1 MNDRMSP
8 TDRHIPPGMSDREAL
23 NPGHQDTSSLPQPS
37 DGQWMEEWANPD
49 ADIPLSNDV
58 DTGIPHT
65 YSAREIVDALDASTP
80 SGILDDTALPA
91 DLIAKRAARGDIPY
105 CPPAPRKSLS
115 LTGFRVTLLA
125 AIPILWAL
133 AVAGVV
139 TGFVT
144 GVVAII
150 GCLAVPTV
158 FTGGIWTWAH
168 RPTLLHRDPYTPEDH
183 AALQRAMAD
192 WPGRAHLAL
201 YSDRAALR
209 ATWDDRWPWAGDK
222 GAAAAVWREPH
233 LVGISQLIA
242 NDITSGTAWRSD
254 LFDTHRVRIDVPA
267 TLTNIRMRAFRIW
280 RIRADTLAPTEA
292 SDPDGAA
299 ARRYTEITDALA
311 EAEKQLIAI
320 VWELW
325 DYRCSM
331 APINS
336 LVDEISALNLS
347 TERVSDD
354 ALRQLR
360 IDGAAS
366 ALERT
371 QISDAHGELADL
383 KANLTAR
390 LEVLHSQLHLPA
402 AALPL
407 VAKR

>member
-1 MNDRMSP
+1 
-8 TDRHIPPGMSDREAL
+8 MSDREAPD
-23 NPGHQDTSSLPQPS
+23 PGHLDTSSLPRSS

-49 ADIPLSNDV
+49 ADIPLPDDV
-58 DTGIPHT
+58 LTGIPHT

-91 DLIAKRAARGDIPY
+91 DLIAKRATRGDTLY
-105 CPPAPRKSLS
+105 TPPVPRTTLS
-115 LTGFRVTLLA
+115 LTGFRITLLA
-125 AIPILWAL
+125 AIPVLWAL
-133 AVAGVV
+133 AVAAVV

-144 GVVAII
+144 GAGAIV
-150 GCLAVPTV
+150 GSLAVPTV
-158 FTGGIWTWAH
+158 FTAGIWTWAH
-168 RPTLLHRDPYTPEDH
+168 RPTLLHHDPYTPEEH
-183 AALQRAMAD
+183 AALQRATAD
-192 WPGRAHLAL
+192 WPGRAHLAR
-201 YSDRAALR
+201 YSDRAALQS
-209 ATWDDRWPWAGDK
+209 TWDDRWPWAGDK

-242 NDITSGTAWRSD
+242 DDITSGTAWGSD
-254 LFDTHRVRIDVPA
+254 LFDTHRVRIDVPS

-292 SDPDGAA
+292 TDPDGAA
-299 ARRYTEITDALA
+299 ARRYKDITDALA
-311 EAEKQLIAI
+311 DAEEQLIAI
-320 VWELW
+320 VGELW

-354 ALRQLR
+354 AVHQLR

-366 ALERT
+366 ELERAH
-371 QISDAHGELADL
+371 ISDARGELADL

-407 VAKR
+407 VAKS